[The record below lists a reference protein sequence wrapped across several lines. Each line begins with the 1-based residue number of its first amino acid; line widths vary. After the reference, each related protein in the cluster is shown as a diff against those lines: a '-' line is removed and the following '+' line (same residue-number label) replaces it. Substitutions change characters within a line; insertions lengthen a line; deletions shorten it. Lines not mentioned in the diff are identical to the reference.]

1 MYAPLLWY
9 SLAPDP
15 GQPLHPTALNDFG
28 LTLGA
33 AWGFNAYNPNAY
45 TSAATFDGSGVRYTV
60 ILAQAALVELAR
72 RAPVL
77 IAQLYQAV
85 RAGQRHH
92 SV

>member
-1 MYAPLLWY
+1 MNAPLLWY

-45 TSAATFDGSGVRYTV
+45 TSAAAGADTKREAEPVRTRGVGV
-60 ILAQAALVELAR
+60 AE
-72 RAPVL
+72 
-77 IAQLYQAV
+77 V
-85 RAGQRHH
+85 RVG
-92 SV
+92 